1 MRISAFSVPSFRS
14 VRLLAAG
21 AAGLALAA
29 CGNDASRFNDNPN
42 GSPYRSQSN
51 DVTYSSGRNSG
62 PPVAQI
68 EFRPLDQPAY
78 NNGGTPVYGPK
89 VYGQNSTPQP
99 QYQAQPQYQPQ
110 QPAYQPQP
118 QYQPQ
123 SNYQPQQN
131 YQQQSY
137 NAPRSVP
144 AAPAPAYTPAPES
157 TGSIAHRK
165 TTVTLKRGETIRT
178 LAERHGVTVAAILKE
193 NNFADASRVRAGT
206 RVVIPARMEAA
217 QASPAPGRVVHTV
230 APQETLSSISRNY
243 HVPRAQIA
251 YANKINEYASLRIGQ
266 KLVIPGA
273 SVASSQPA
281 RRAEAPAQQKQQ
293 VAQLNNQP
301 ADNAATV
308 KQIVPVEAE
317 TPAANKGA
325 PSFRWPVKG
334 RVISN
339 YGSKPNGQQND
350 GINISVP
357 ENTAVKASE
366 DGTVAYAGNELKGY
380 GNLVLVRHAGGFV
393 TAYAHNSEILVH
405 RGETVKRGQV
415 IAKAGQTGGV
425 ASPQVHFEIRKG
437 SNPVDPSQ
445 YLTSL

>member
-1 MRISAFSVPSFRS
+1 MRISASSFRS
-14 VRLLAAG
+14 VRLFAAG
-21 AAGLALAA
+21 FAGLALAA
-29 CGNDASRFNDNPN
+29 CGNDVSRFNDNPN
-42 GSPYRSQSN
+42 GSPYRSQSS
-51 DVTYSSGRNSG
+51 DVTYSSGQNSG

-68 EFRPLDQPAY
+68 ESRPLDQPAY

-89 VYGQNSTPQP
+89 VYGQNSAPQPGYRPQQPQP
-99 QYQAQPQYQPQ
+99 QYQ
-110 QPAYQPQP
+110 PAP

-165 TTVTLKRGETIRT
+165 ITVTLKSGETIRT

-193 NNFADASRVRAGT
+193 NNFADASRVRPGT

-217 QASPAPGRVVHTV
+217 LGSPAQGRVMHTV

-243 HVPRAQIA
+243 HVPRSQIA

-273 SVASSQPA
+273 AVASNPPA
-281 RRAEAPAQQKQQ
+281 RRAEAPAQQK
-293 VAQLNNQP
+293 VAQLGNQP

-308 KQIVPVEAE
+308 KQIAPVEAE
-317 TPAANKGA
+317 AEKPAASSGA